1 MPTPWVEDA
10 FQYKEIKDLSG
21 SSILKTSDVS
31 SFLARDSARTVVAG
45 PKGSGKT
52 LLIKFKRKSLENLGY
67 KLLPENQ
74 LLDVAP
80 GKPLAFDDGQ
90 LDYIRQHKE
99 FWSILWQIAI
109 CIAVIKAHNINEN
122 ERFDSPLRN
131 ILENPYLKTPFQI
144 FANLLHSTPQLFFAS
159 MQDFNAIALP
169 IFATVHAQTAVF
181 IDNIDEFFDQH
192 LEHKGRHTIHGQMIH
207 DFWHHAQIG
216 LLLAVRSLSA
226 QNPHV
231 KIFTSIRIEAYNTCK
246 EQLVDLANLKP
257 YILFLRFDKDDL
269 RRIFEQNISIERA
282 SQLVEPKSENLLAR
296 LFGSDNL
303 HIRHTYTG
311 RLEPIFDYVL
321 RHTRGRPRDLM
332 TLGSHVAHVPAEMRN
347 TQTIRDAVN
356 EAAAELGQTFLVESR
371 PHYRWFDEDM
381 LFNLI
386 KSNVISNEQVRKLV
400 RHYDESCPN
409 EYRHSDSPGDAAL
422 GDLYECGLIGLP
434 MPRPTTP
441 GMLQHFESVYDISG
455 NATKRANYLPDAK
468 YYLIHPILGS
478 YLLRSGAPVRDSVD
492 SLNIINPLSD
502 WIEDDGMRYVLQADV
517 CDYTRIMENP
527 TLKEAFRKSF
537 EGIISRARDGI
548 AYWEPVGGDGFLLAD
563 RSGYLVMRA
572 AAQIAKEM
580 RNSIFNAELRFG
592 MDYGLLRIE
601 EDIETGEKVLSND
614 IPLQRS
620 RRLQEASAPGQLLL
634 PSYALTALQSY
645 EIDLPIQ
652 QVDGEEKMEI
662 EKVNDGWRVS
672 KAKDNFVVDS
682 LYRVPL
688 HEIAPEAF
696 FK

>member
-10 FQYKEIKDLSG
+10 FQYKEIKDLSN

-31 SFLARDSARTVVAG
+31 AFLARDSGRSVVVG

-52 LLIKFKRKSLENLGY
+52 LLMKFKRKSLEPLGY
-67 KLLPENQ
+67 KLLPDNQ

-80 GKPLAFDDGQ
+80 GKPLAFDDDQ

-99 FWSILWQIAI
+99 FWSILWQISI
-109 CIAVIKAHNINEN
+109 CIAVIKAHNINEVK
-122 ERFDSPLRN
+122 RFDFPLRN

-169 IFATVHAQTAVF
+169 IFATLHTQTAVF

-192 LEHKGRHTIHGQMIH
+192 LEHKGRHTVHGQMIH
-207 DFWHHAQIG
+207 DFWHNAQIG

-231 KIFTSIRIEAYNTCK
+231 KIYASIRIEAYNACK
-246 EQLVDLANLKP
+246 EQLVDLANIKP
-257 YILFLRFDKDDL
+257 YILFLNFNRDDL
-269 RRIFEQNISIERA
+269 RSIFEQNILIEKA
-282 SQLVEPKSENLLAR
+282 SALVEPKSENLMAR

-311 RLEPIFDYVL
+311 RLEPVFDYVV

-332 TLGSHVAHVPAEMRN
+332 TVGSHVAHVPVNMRGA
-347 TQTIRDAVN
+347 QAIRDAVN
-356 EAAAELGQTFLVESR
+356 EAAAELGQTFIIESR
-371 PHYRWFDEDM
+371 PHYRWFDEDT

-386 KSNVISNEQVRKLV
+386 KSNVISNEQVRRLV
-400 RHYDESCPN
+400 RLYDENC
-409 EYRHSDSPGDAAL
+409 SDEFRYCEQPGDAAL

-434 MPRPTTP
+434 MSRPTTP

-455 NATKRANYLPDAK
+455 NAANRANHLPDAK

-478 YLLRSGAPVRDSVD
+478 YLWRLGAPIRDNVD
-492 SLNIINPLSD
+492 SLNIISPLSD
-502 WIEDDGMRYVLQADV
+502 WIQDDGMRFVLQADV
-517 CDYTRIMENP
+517 CDYTRIMGNP
-527 TLKEAFRKSF
+527 TLKDAFKKSF
-537 EGIISRARDGI
+537 EGIIARAKDGI

-563 RSGYLVMRA
+563 RSGYLVLRA

-592 MDYGLLRIE
+592 MDYGILRID
-601 EDIETGEKVLSND
+601 EDIETGEKTIQSD

-620 RRLQEASAPGQLLL
+620 KRLQEASAPGQVLL
-634 PSYALTALQSY
+634 PSYALVALQDY
-645 EIDLPIQ
+645 EIDLPINK
-652 QVDGEEKMEI
+652 VDGEGELAV
-662 EKVNDGWRVS
+662 EKVSEGWRVS
-672 KAKDNFVVDS
+672 KAKDNFVVDH
-682 LYRVPL
+682 LYSIPL
-688 HEIAPEAF
+688 LEIAPEAF